1 LRRDREV
8 EQGQYG
14 SVAVDIVDVREA
26 GGPDDGPHGDHRN
39 LLCTFE
45 VAHQLMSRRQK
56 RAKGTTLRGVA
67 VGWAN
72 REAPR
77 IPRKV
82 ARTPMP
88 LVLNQSSRSLQNL
101 KSRRLRHVKSPR
113 LRLLKVKL
121 N

>member
-1 LRRDREV
+1 MFQSALLRRDREV

-56 RAKGTTLRGVA
+56 RAKAQRCAALLS
-67 VGWAN
+67 VGQIERPLAS
-72 REAPR
+72 RARLPGHQCRSSSIKARALSR
-77 IPRKV
+77 I
-82 ARTPMP
+82 
-88 LVLNQSSRSLQNL
+88 
-101 KSRRLRHVKSPR
+101 
-113 LRLLKVKL
+113 
-121 N
+121 